1 VLQQAEGR
9 DPQSALFVAAVIF
22 IKITLVVNQSALRV
36 VA

>member
-1 VLQQAEGR
+1 VPKQAEPKV
-9 DPQSALFVAAVIF
+9 PQSALFVVAAIF